1 MENIVFDFGGVIINL
16 DVSRTINEFER
27 LGIVNV
33 LNSTGHNYTNSIF
46 YDFEI
51 GKVSEIEFIKKLK
64 SLSTL
69 SPSCKDIRQ
78 AWNAMILDII
88 PKENIDFLLR
98 LGKTHRIFLL
108 SNSNS
113 IHQDKFI
120 TEVNEKNNLSFNHLF
135 ERAYYSHEIGLRKPN
150 KEIYNFLIQK
160 NKLNTD
166 ETLFVDDSIDNVKIA
181 EEVGMKGYHYS
192 GGSLEEIL
200 ANNGITF

>member
-27 LGIVNV
+27 LGIANV

-69 SPSCKDIRQ
+69 NPSCKDIRQ
-78 AWNAMILDII
+78 AWNAMILDI
-88 PKENIDFLLR
+88 PKGNIDFLLR

-113 IHQDKFI
+113 IHQEKFI
-120 TEVNEKNNLSFNHLF
+120 TEVNKKNNISFNHLF

-150 KEIYNFLIQK
+150 KKIFNFLIQK

-166 ETLFVDDSIDNVKIA
+166 ETLFVDDSIDNIKIA
-181 EEVGMKGYHYS
+181 EEVGIKGYHYS
-192 GGSLEEIL
+192 GGSLEKIL
-200 ANNGITF
+200 EKNGIKI